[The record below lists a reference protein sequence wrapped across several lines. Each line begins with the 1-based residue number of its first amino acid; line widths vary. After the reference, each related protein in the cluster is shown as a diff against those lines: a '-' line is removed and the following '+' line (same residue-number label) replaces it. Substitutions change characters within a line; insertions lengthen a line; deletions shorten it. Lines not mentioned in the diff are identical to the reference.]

1 MLENKSSMRLEIV
14 FVFFC
19 YEVSLLGCRK
29 QQALTVSFNSK
40 NANLLS
46 TSRSYMPHLHLDLY

>member
-1 MLENKSSMRLEIV
+1 MLENKGSMRLEIV

-29 QQALTVSFNSK
+29 QQALTVS
-40 NANLLS
+40 
-46 TSRSYMPHLHLDLY
+46 